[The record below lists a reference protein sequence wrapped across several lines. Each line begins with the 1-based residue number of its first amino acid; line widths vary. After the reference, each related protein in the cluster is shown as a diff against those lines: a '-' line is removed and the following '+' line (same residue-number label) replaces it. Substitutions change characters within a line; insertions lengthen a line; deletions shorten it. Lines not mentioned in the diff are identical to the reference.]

1 MEKDPLMQ
9 GVLGV
14 EYARMYMDVKR
25 QEWLLHNRTVTPS
38 EREYYLA
45 TY

>member
-1 MEKDPLMQ
+1 MQ
-9 GVLGV
+9 GALGA

-25 QEWLLHNRTVTPS
+25 QEWLLHNLTVTPS